1 MRQLASSLQ
10 FYRANGKESVLLIND
25 VRRQNYSIRKDIE
38 HAVSRVLE
46 AGWYILGPEVEQFEA
61 EFASYC
67 RVAECVTT
75 ANGTDALELA
85 LRALGIGPGDRVATV
100 ANAGMYATTAILAA
114 GGQPVY
120 VDVDPVSM
128 LITVDTLRTAGNV
141 KAAVVTH
148 LYGQMAD
155 MPLLLSC
162 GIPIIEDCAQAH
174 GAVLNGRRAGSWGFA
189 GCFSFY
195 PTKNLGAL
203 GDGGAVVTN
212 SPETARHL
220 RALRQYGWR
229 SKYISVLA
237 GGRNS
242 RMDAIQAAIL
252 RAKLPY
258 LDCWNERRR
267 ELARR
272 YDSAFGVPRVMDTS
286 FVAHLYIIRSTR
298 REEIQIHLKARD
310 IATDVHYPIPDH
322 RQPSISAPVSL
333 PVTDQLCAEVLTLP
347 LFPEMTDT
355 EVDRV
360 IEAVI
365 ETGGAARE
373 SL

>member
-1 MRQLASSLQ
+1 M
-10 FYRANGKESVLLIND
+10 LLIND
-25 VRRQNYSIRKDIE
+25 IRRQNHAIREDIE
-38 HAVSRVLE
+38 RAVSRVLE
-46 AGWYILGPEVEQFEA
+46 AGWYILGPEVEQLEA

-67 RVAECVTT
+67 GVAECVTT

-114 GGQPVY
+114 GGKPVY

-128 LITVDTLRTAGNV
+128 LITADTLRTAGNV

-155 MPLLLSC
+155 MPTLLSC
-162 GIPIIEDCAQAH
+162 GIPIVEDCAQAH
-174 GAVLNGRRAGSWGFA
+174 GAILNGRRAGSWGSA

-212 SPETARHL
+212 SPETAERV
-220 RALRQYGWR
+220 RALRQYGWT
-229 SKYISVLA
+229 SKYNSELA

-267 ELARR
+267 QLAGL
-272 YDSAFGVPRVMDTS
+272 YNSAFGVPRAMDSS
-286 FVAHLYIIRSTR
+286 FVAHLYVIRSTR
-298 REEIQIHLKARD
+298 REEVQIHLKARD

-322 RQPSISAPVSL
+322 RQPAISAPTCL

-347 LFPEMTDT
+347 LFPEMTDS
-355 EVDRV
+355 EVERV
-360 IEAVI
+360 IKAVI
-365 ETGGAARE
+365 ETGSAADE